1 MSSPGCAGLE
11 DGPRP
16 HEPLIP
22 QASKPIRVSTV
33 RAPRLYLVSDL
44 VLSRDASLLAAEP
57 SESQHQVNFSLH
69 DGYSEAHRHFAPMG
83 AYGPMANE
91 TRRERLKS
99 STLPSIRPY
108 VYNFDGLVSSEH
120 VSHGWGEIPLNSTQ
134 ILSNAHTRGQ
144 NLASLT
150 AQITHC
156 KQASR

>member
-1 MSSPGCAGLE
+1 ME

-22 QASKPIRVSTV
+22 QASKPIKVSTV

-44 VLSRDASLLAAEP
+44 VLSRDTSIFTAKP
-57 SESQHQVNFSLH
+57 SESQHKVNCGLH
-69 DGYSEAHRHFAPMG
+69 NGYSEAHRHFAPMG
-83 AYGPMANE
+83 AYGPMENE
-91 TRRERLKS
+91 TGCEHLKI

-108 VYNFDGLVSSEH
+108 VYSLDGLVSSEH

-134 ILSNAHTRGQ
+134 ILSNTHTRGQ
-144 NLASLT
+144 DLASLT
-150 AQITHC
+150 TRITHC